1 MFYNQTTSNLID
13 LALSEDIGLG
23 DITSASIFD
32 AEHKSRGV
40 VLAKENMVLCGLDLI
55 KLVFSK
61 IDPSLKVK
69 LTSKDGT
76 KIKKGTRVASI
87 TGSTLSLLAGER
99 TALNFIQ
106 RLSGIAT
113 QSSKYAELVKDS
125 GIKIIDT
132 RKTMPGW
139 RYLEKY
145 AVKCGGCYNH
155 RLTLSE
161 QVLIKD
167 NHIAAA
173 GSLEKA
179 VKLARLNASH
189 LSKIEVEAKTL
200 SEVKQAIKA
209 KADIV
214 LLDNMSPDLVKTC
227 IALIDGKM
235 LVEVSG
241 GVTYTTLNSY
251 LIKGVDFI
259 SVGALTHSVR
269 SVDLSLDIIDY

>member
-1 MFYNQTTSNLID
+1 
-13 LALSEDIGLG
+13 
-23 DITSASIFD
+23 
-32 AEHKSRGV
+32 
-40 VLAKENMVLCGLDLI
+40 VLAKEDMVLCGLDLI

-113 QSSKYAELVKDS
+113 QSSKYAELVKES

>member
-40 VLAKENMVLCGLDLI
+40 VLAKEDMVLCGLDLI

-113 QSSKYAELVKDS
+113 QSSKYAELVKES

>member
-40 VLAKENMVLCGLDLI
+40 VLAKEDMVLCGLDLI

-113 QSSKYAELVKDS
+113 QSSKYAELVKES

-241 GVTYTTLNSY
+241 GVTYATLNSY

>member
-40 VLAKENMVLCGLDLI
+40 VLAKEDMVLCGLDLI

-113 QSSKYAELVKDS
+113 QSSKYAELVKES

-179 VKLARLNASH
+179 VKLARHNASH